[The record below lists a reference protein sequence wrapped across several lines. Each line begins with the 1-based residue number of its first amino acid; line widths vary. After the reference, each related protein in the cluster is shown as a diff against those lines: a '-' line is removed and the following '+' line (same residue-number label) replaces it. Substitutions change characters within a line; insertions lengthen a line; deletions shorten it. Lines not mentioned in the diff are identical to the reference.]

1 MPPAGTLK
9 LDNPTAVE
17 GDQTPA
23 VAATPSAAPTPS
35 QPQSPAINGIGTAT
49 GTPAGTQGQTV
60 TQQPNPNTALPADVD
75 RFINPQTGQYFYPF
89 PLENTIRAGG
99 LAANQALINR
109 GIDPKGYDPAEEE
122 ERKRKDEEAKKA
134 KEEQIQREVEE
145 RDRRFREERERR
157 IKEDRERQQESWR
170 QGSMSGASPTEGP
183 KPGERKQFQFQN
195 LDDLDDD
202 DEDD

>member
-9 LDNPTAVE
+9 LDKPAEVE
-17 GDQTPA
+17 QTSA
-23 VAATPSAAPTPS
+23 VASAAPTPS
-35 QPQSPAINGIGTAT
+35 QPQSPAVNGVATAA
-49 GTPAGTQGQTV
+49 GTPMAQTQT
-60 TQQPNPNTALPADVD
+60 TNPNTALPADVD

-99 LAANQALINR
+99 LAANQALLDR

-170 QGSMSGASPTEGP
+170 QGSMSGASPTTEGP
-183 KPGERKQFQFQN
+183 KPAERKQFQFQN

-202 DEDD
+202 DDDDD